1 MKLQDRVAIVTGGA
15 QGIGRAIALGLAREG
30 ARVVI
35 ADIQQ
40 DRAAETSREI
50 EALAGNTTGTSAG
63 NTTGTSAGNT
73 IGTLAGNTTGTSGRR
88 SLALQVNVSS
98 LADVAR
104 LVEATLAEFGTIDI
118 LVNNAGIALPTPFL
132 ETSEEAWDK
141 IIDVNL
147 KSAFFLSQAVARV
160 MIEKRKGKIVNL
172 ASTSSFVAGRAE
184 VPYAISKA
192 GVRMLTAAAS
202 AELAPYGVHMNA
214 IAPGL
219 IKTPLTEKHF
229 PSAEALEARVKA
241 KAPMG
246 RAGRPEDL
254 VGAVVFLCSDDA
266 DYVTGHTLVV
276 DGGWLT
282 Q

>member
-1 MKLQDRVAIVTGGA
+1 MKLENRVAIVTGGA

-30 ARVVI
+30 ADVVI
-35 ADIQQ
+35 ADIQP
-40 DRAAETSREI
+40 DRAAETAAEV
-50 EALAGNTTGTSAG
+50 AAV
-63 NTTGTSAGNT
+63 
-73 IGTLAGNTTGTSGRR
+73 GRR
-88 SLALQVNVSS
+88 SLAQAVDVSRV
-98 LADVAR
+98 ADLEA
-104 LVEATLAEFGTIDI
+104 LVQAVQTEFGAIDI

-132 ETSEEAWDK
+132 ETTEADWDR

-147 KSAFFLSQAVARV
+147 KSAFFCSQLVARV
-160 MIEKRKGKIVNL
+160 MVAQGRGAIVNL
-172 ASTSSFVAGRAE
+172 ASTSSFVAGRQE

-192 GVRMLTAAAS
+192 GVRMLTAAAA
-202 AELAPYGVHMNA
+202 AELAPYNVRVNA

-219 IKTPLTEKHF
+219 IKTPLTAKHF
-229 PSAEALEARVKA
+229 PSPEALEARVKA

-246 RAGRPEDL
+246 RAGTPEDL
-254 VGAVVFLCSDDA
+254 VEAVIFLCSDGA

>member
-1 MKLQDRVAIVTGGA
+1 MKLGNRVAIVTGGA

-30 ARVVI
+30 ADVVV
-35 ADIQQ
+35 ADIQP
-40 DRAAETSREI
+40 DRAAEAAAEVA
-50 EALAGNTTGTSAG
+50 AL
-63 NTTGTSAGNT
+63 
-73 IGTLAGNTTGTSGRR
+73 GRR
-88 SLALQVNVSS
+88 SLAQAVDVSTV
-98 LADVAR
+98 AD
-104 LVEATLAEFGTIDI
+104 LEALIQATQTEFGTIDI

-132 ETSEEAWDK
+132 ETTEADWDR

-147 KSAFFLSQAVARV
+147 KSAFFCTQLVARV
-160 MIEKRKGKIVNL
+160 MAAKRKGAIVNL
-172 ASTSSFVAGRAE
+172 ASTSSFVAGRQE

-192 GVRMLTAAAS
+192 GVRMLTAAAA
-202 AELAPYGVHMNA
+202 AELAPYNVRVNA

-219 IKTPLTEKHF
+219 IKTPLTAKHF
-229 PSAEALEARVKA
+229 PSPEALEARVKA

-246 RAGRPEDL
+246 RAGTPEDL
-254 VGAVVFLCSDDA
+254 VEAVIFLCSDGA

>member
-1 MKLQDRVAIVTGGA
+1 MKLRNRVAIVTGGA

-30 ARVVI
+30 ADLVI
-35 ADIQQ
+35 ADIQP
-40 DRAAETSREI
+40 DRAAETAE
-50 EALAGNTTGTSAG
+50 EVAAL
-63 NTTGTSAGNT
+63 
-73 IGTLAGNTTGTSGRR
+73 GRR
-88 SLALQVNVSS
+88 SLACAVDVSNVAE
-98 LADVAR
+98 LEA
-104 LVEATLAEFGTIDI
+104 LVQAVQAEFGAIDI

-132 ETSEEAWDK
+132 ETTETDWDR

-147 KSAFFLSQAVARV
+147 KSAFFCSQLVARV
-160 MIEKRKGKIVNL
+160 MAAQGKGAIVNL
-172 ASTSSFVAGRAE
+172 ASTSSFVAGRQE

-192 GVRMLTAAAS
+192 GVRMLTAAAA
-202 AELAPYGVHMNA
+202 AELAPYNVRVNA

-219 IKTPLTEKHF
+219 IKTPLTAKHF
-229 PSAEALEARVKA
+229 SSPEALEARVKA

-246 RAGRPEDL
+246 RPGTPEDL
-254 VGAVVFLCSDDA
+254 VEAVIFLCSDGA

>member
-1 MKLQDRVAIVTGGA
+1 LLLTKECAVKLADQVAIVTGGA
-15 QGIGRAIALGLAREG
+15 QGIGRAIAIGLAREG
-30 ARVVI
+30 SHVVI
-35 ADIQQ
+35 ADIQLEK
-40 DRAAETSREI
+40 AIETAKEI
-50 EALAGNTTGTSAG
+50 VALGRKSIALRVDVSCIPDI
-63 NTTGTSAGNT
+63 SMVVEK
-73 IGTLAGNTTGTSGRR
+73 TL
-88 SLALQVNVSS
+88 
-98 LADVAR
+98 
-104 LVEATLAEFGTIDI
+104 EEFGTVDI

-132 ETSEEAWDK
+132 ETTEEAWDK
-141 IIDVNL
+141 IINVNL
-147 KSAFFLSQAVARV
+147 KSAFFCSQYVARI
-160 MIEKRKGKIVNL
+160 MADKGRGKIVNL
-172 ASTSSFVAGRAE
+172 ASTSSFVAGRQE

-202 AELAPYGVHMNA
+202 AELAPYNVNVNA

-229 PSAEALEARVKA
+229 PSPEALEERVKA

-246 RAGRPEDL
+246 RAGIPEDL
-254 VGAVVFLCSDDA
+254 VGAVVFLCSTDA